1 MKTVIVTGASRGI
14 GLETAKLFSEKGY
27 RVYALSRSGKCEEI
41 ENIIPLACDV
51 TDEEAVKR
59 AFRRIYEE
67 SGRIDILVNNAGF
80 GISGAV
86 EFTDETQAKKQFEVN
101 FFGCFLCCKCVA
113 DYMRKNGGGRIIN
126 ISSLAAELSIPFQ
139 AFYSASK
146 AAVNSLTL
154 ALANELRPFHIS
166 VCALMPG
173 DVKTGFTDARE
184 KQEEDGGVYADVIKK
199 SVATMEND
207 ERNGMPAEKIAE
219 AVLSLAEKK
228 KVKPLSTKGAK
239 YKFFAVLAKLLPA
252 SAVNRVVGMLYT

>member
-14 GLETAKLFSEKGY
+14 GLETAKLLAEKGY
-27 RVYALSRSGKCEEI
+27 RVYALSRSGQCETKES
-41 ENIIPLACDV
+41 IIPLRCDV
-51 TDEEAVKR
+51 TDENEVKSV
-59 AFRRIYEE
+59 FGRIYEE
-67 SGRIDILVNNAGF
+67 SGRIDVLVNNAGF

-86 EFTDETQAKKQFEVN
+86 EFTDEKQAKKQFEVN
-101 FFGCFLCCKCVA
+101 FFGCFLCCKSVA
-113 DYMRKNGGGRIIN
+113 EYMRKNGGGRIIN

-199 SVATMEND
+199 SVATMEKD
-207 ERNGMPAEKIAE
+207 ERNGMSAVRIAE
-219 AVLSLAEKK
+219 AVVSLAERKR
-228 KVKPLSTKGAK
+228 VKPLSTKGAQ
-239 YKFFAVLAKLLPA
+239 YKAIAVLSKLLPM
-252 SAVNRVVGMLYT
+252 SAVNRIVGILYS

>member
-1 MKTVIVTGASRGI
+1 MRTIIVTGASRGI
-14 GLETAKLFSEKGY
+14 GLETAKLFSGKGY
-27 RVYALSRSGKCEEI
+27 RVYALSRSGKCEKT
-41 ENIIPLACDV
+41 ENLIPLSCDV
-51 TDEEAVKR
+51 TDEEAVKS

-219 AVLSLAEKK
+219 AVLALAEKK

>member
-14 GLETAKLFSEKGY
+14 GLETAKLFSGKGY
-27 RVYALSRSGKCEEI
+27 RVYALSRSGKCEKT

-59 AFRRIYEE
+59 VFRRIYEE

-86 EFTDETQAKKQFEVN
+86 EFTDEEQAKRQFEVN

-219 AVLSLAEKK
+219 AVLLLAEKK

>member
-1 MKTVIVTGASRGI
+1 
-14 GLETAKLFSEKGY
+14 
-27 RVYALSRSGKCEEI
+27 
-41 ENIIPLACDV
+41 
-51 TDEEAVKR
+51 
-59 AFRRIYEE
+59 
-67 SGRIDILVNNAGF
+67 
-80 GISGAV
+80 
-86 EFTDETQAKKQFEVN
+86 
-101 FFGCFLCCKCVA
+101 
-113 DYMRKNGGGRIIN
+113 MRKNGGGRIIN

-219 AVLSLAEKK
+219 AVLLLAEKK

-252 SAVNRVVGMLYT
+252 SAVNRMVGMLYT